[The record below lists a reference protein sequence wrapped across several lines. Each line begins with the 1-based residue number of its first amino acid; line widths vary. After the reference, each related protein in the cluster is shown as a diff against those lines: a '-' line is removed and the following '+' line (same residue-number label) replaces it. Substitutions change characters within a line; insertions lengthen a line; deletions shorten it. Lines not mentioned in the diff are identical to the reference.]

1 MEDKKI
7 LIAHNGMHKYVIN
20 FYNQITNK
28 NEKYVFPE
36 YKHGSKRNRN
46 QYISEACYYYL
57 KDETSA
63 FKTGKLKVVTEDV
76 PDEIKDV
83 QVQAENEVVDT
94 TPEYEDNVLTRE
106 DIEKLMRGRI
116 QNIKQRLEKVETST
130 QKEFI
135 IATIKDLG
143 ITNVEKLREVVRVL
157 YGSEMEFEYVFPPV
171 ETQD

>member
-7 LIAHNGMHKYVIN
+7 LVAHNGMHKYVIN
-20 FYNQITNK
+20 FYNQVTNK

-36 YKHGSKRNRN
+36 YKHNSKRDRS
-46 QYISEACYYYL
+46 QYISESCYYYL

-63 FKTGKLKVVTEDV
+63 FRTGKLKVVTDSI
-76 PDEIKDV
+76 PSEI
-83 QVQAENEVVDT
+83 QNIQAQAEAEVIDT
-94 TPEYEDNVLTRE
+94 TPEYEDNVITRE
-106 DIEKLMRGRI
+106 DIEKMMKGRV

-135 IATIKDLG
+135 VDTIKDLG

-157 YGSEMEFEYVFPPV
+157 YGSEMEFEYIFPPV
-171 ETQD
+171 EVQE